1 MLFRSPKS
9 VYKKCTLIKGVK
21 NGSKEK
27 KTWMLDFFT
36 HYNSNLRLLAFLGWR
51 YVLHSPP
58 NAEALRIINGPIDT
72 EASRQLTQELVNVVG
87 SGITVAIV
95 PIPDKDEKGAV
106 IVINTGDGFKPAS
119 AKRANVNKVMK
130 RNQCHYKK

>member
-1 MLFRSPKS
+1 M

-21 NGSKEK
+21 KWFKRK
-27 KTWMLDFFT
+27 KRHGCLIF
-36 HYNSNLRLLAFLGWR
+36 LLIIILILGLLAFLGWR

-106 IVINTGDGFKPAS
+106 IVINTGDGLNQLQP
-119 AKRANVNKVMK
+119 RGQTVNK
-130 RNQCHYKK
+130 